1 MFYRSIL
8 KHVGCFNHL
17 VRWLHAHMDLTYLA
31 GKIQYFEW
39 VRVASPSHLTSSL
52 GGMTAAMPQNPAFRW
67 PARGHHNSRRDR
79 KTSKPYE
86 TLADSISYVVKIS
99 RYGHPPLFVIL
110 FVWNPVFGCLVDPG
124 PRREL
129 CAFWN
134 ATELATSWTTFLP
147 SSIFGGCWRPAL
159 LTHTQFRDMIEELR
173 SFRIPRTP
181 KTCEFWEKQI
191 RYWYSSLY
199 FTIGESHI
207 WCFSLPPRPFEPE
220 GPPQKSQGAVGAR
233 GVWGSAGETWVDY
246 LGFLG
251 CTGHMAGVVLQ
262 CTSIYGHLQLHINPN
277 QCTTCNHESLRNL
290 QQCWISN
297 EKNHQESKHDPLHF
311 TRCSKQTQSCLYMFV
326 AAFVGARSIQLAGS
340 AQLSHWI
347 LGWSPLT

>member
-1 MFYRSIL
+1 MVIYNISNCNCNCTSKSVPQSTHWICFRSGMVVTIDHNTWSGNGTSPPVL
-8 KHVGCFNHL
+8 DAVPFQFGIYHSHVRVPVPVDAPVAGTRRHVGCFNHL

-67 PARGHHNSRRDR
+67 PRGHHNSRRDR

-86 TLADSISYVVKIS
+86 TLADSVSYVVKIS

-134 ATELATSWTTFLP
+134 ATELATSWTTLLP

-159 LTHTQFRDMIEELR
+159 LTHTQFRDMIE
-173 SFRIPRTP
+173 
-181 KTCEFWEKQI
+181 
-191 RYWYSSLY
+191 
-199 FTIGESHI
+199 
-207 WCFSLPPRPFEPE
+207 
-220 GPPQKSQGAVGAR
+220 
-233 GVWGSAGETWVDY
+233 
-246 LGFLG
+246 
-251 CTGHMAGVVLQ
+251 
-262 CTSIYGHLQLHINPN
+262 
-277 QCTTCNHESLRNL
+277 
-290 QQCWISN
+290 
-297 EKNHQESKHDPLHF
+297 
-311 TRCSKQTQSCLYMFV
+311 
-326 AAFVGARSIQLAGS
+326 
-340 AQLSHWI
+340 
-347 LGWSPLT
+347 